1 MIGGELMWNEVEM
14 YDYLQAKLQGK
25 RFRHSLGVSETAV
38 KLAIKYGVN
47 IESARIAGLVHDCG
61 KNMSDEQL
69 IEVAKEHE
77 VQVDEIHFR
86 NPSLLHGVVGSII
99 AREVMGIHDED
110 IINAI
115 CYHTTGRKNMS
126 ILEKIIFIADYT
138 EPLRQCEGVEELRNL
153 SMKNLDASVLK
164 CLENTIKYIVDQ
176 KILLHNDTIDAR
188 NYLLCENSR

>member
-1 MIGGELMWNEVEM
+1 MWNEVEM
-14 YDYLQAKLQGK
+14 YDYLRGKLREK

-38 KLAIKYGVN
+38 ALAIKYGAN

-77 VQVDEIHFR
+77 VQLDEIYFR

-99 AREVMGIHDED
+99 AREVMEINDED

-138 EPLRQCEGVEELRNL
+138 EPLRQSAGVEELRNL
-153 SMKNLDASVLK
+153 SMKDLDASVIK
-164 CLENTIKYIVDQ
+164 CLENTIKYILDQ
-176 KILLHNDTIDAR
+176 KVLLHNDTIDAR

>member
-1 MIGGELMWNEVEM
+1 MWNEVEM
-14 YDYLQAKLQGK
+14 YDYLHGKLKEK
-25 RFRHSLGVSETAV
+25 RFRHSLSVSETAV

-69 IEVAKEHE
+69 IEVAKEHD
-77 VQVDEIHFR
+77 VQLDEIYFR
-86 NPSLLHGVVGSII
+86 NPSLLHAAVGSII
-99 AREVMGIHDED
+99 AREIMGIRDED

-138 EPLRQCEGVEELRNL
+138 EPLRQCVGVEELRNL
-153 SMKNLDASVLK
+153 SMKDLDAAVIK
-164 CLENTIKYIVDQ
+164 CLENTIKYVVDQ